1 MSQPGAGP
9 IAARK
14 LAALLRELV
23 HLPDQEQLYP
33 EDRHRPGY
41 RAAIVG
47 DFVIQFRR
55 DAAGNIFVRR
65 IFGPGQDRR

>member
-1 MSQPGAGP
+1 MSRVRLSTLESRDLASQRAYMSQPGAGP

-47 DFVIQFRR
+47 DFVI
-55 DAAGNIFVRR
+55 
-65 IFGPGQDRR
+65 